1 MHLLKILLSGTF
13 CILTYGGA
21 RQLAWGQQRQHFRKP
36 PKDQH
41 VIEGSVAIIK
51 CEVGNQAGRVQWAK
65 DGFVLGFNRSIP
77 GYPRYEMIGDGIGGE
92 HHLRIHNATLT
103 DDADYQCQVGPADGH
118 PPIRGTGHLTV
129 LMAPTTVE
137 LLGRGREDVIEVREG
152 EEVTLECKVE
162 EAKPVAKVKW
172 YKNEQE
178 IHLDSRDDVTE
189 ESPKR
194 RRHNLLSKITLRLTP
209 ADDGS
214 HYSCHAHHPALNAP
228 MRASVKISVQYP
240 PGPPVI
246 TGYTAGEAI
255 RAGEERTLTCRSRG
269 GNPLGRVVWYR
280 NNENID
286 STDRAVGA
294 ESVNEY
300 KFIVDSSDNGAVY
313 TCEVRN
319 KLTDK
324 PLLAS
329 VKLDVQFPPDKV
341 MVSGPAR
348 SRVDENV
355 TLTCFVDNSNPPA
368 EVSWVVDSKPR
379 PETST
384 RRERAGP
391 GGWRTVSELSL
402 TVPPIER
409 DMMFTCHATNQA
421 LGETKLDTYMLSVLR
436 PPQPPTL
443 HGYSGGVGIRVGTQQ
458 RITCISRGANP
469 PADLQWYRNGQKIP
483 SQKHRI
489 EDMSSAEIEIV
500 AEPQDNGAQYR
511 CEAHNSAAST
521 PVSVSTTLVVHFPPE
536 SVKIIENPQRLRA
549 GKQASLTCE
558 AGPSNPPATITW
570 LREGYQMPG
579 RVMDTS
585 LTPNGGTRVTNVLTL
600 NLTAADDGLTYTCQ
614 AANTALRKDVRQSIT
629 LRVNYAPTFLT
640 DPPDVVDVVVGESEV
655 LNLTARANPGPVLY
669 TWTRHGLPLP
679 DPVIDDSWRHAHDPD
694 ISGGAGPSLVAADGP
709 LLYIR
714 SVKVDDAGVYE
725 LEATNQE
732 GATVAKVSLNVQYPP
747 TIKYT
752 SEVVTVAEGQDA
764 RLECAADGNPLT
776 EEMMRWTRENYDFT
790 RTEQTFGGKKASL
803 TVLRSNKNDTGVF
816 SCVVNNGI
824 GKVATTNVTL
834 VVKTRPQVE
843 HSQLLNR
850 AAAEVGRT
858 GRLRC
863 LAEGAPEVSFSW
875 KRDGVLLSNGVRPDK
890 YENETLK
897 TGLVSWAST
906 FSIKNVLESDYGY
919 YLCVAENDLGASTVS
934 VHFTRPTRP
943 DPPLALKVLNTTHDS
958 VTLAWVPGFD
968 GGKPQYFRLRY
979 RSKSSSSYQY
989 LDVYEFGVYTYT
1001 VTGLSL
1007 DTEYYF
1013 SIMSYNDVGE
1023 SEYRGEFVRATTRS
1037 EAPPTPVPSSNVGKE
1052 ASKLP
1057 GLWVVIIVLVATA
1070 LLALNVSAIVCIV
1083 RRRRNKRASPPTKK
1097 TPPPS
1102 ISASAMPKAMSLTP
1116 TQEGSDQASSKSTTN
1131 TMYAPSSYNDTVVGE
1146 TLSSI
1151 SEKSRESYTQE
1162 DSVVDYEA
1170 TSQYSVPVGHI
1181 SPCLVHSGHFVPG
1194 QVFLYD
1200 QYDLL
1205 YGCEQTHK
1213 HAASTYLIDQIEPP
1227 PEYASQTPSQ
1237 PSSAAYDPQ
1246 EDDYAEVLRRNAY
1259 NHQLGKVT
1267 PRPPSRATHYSTS
1280 PETRGYLSFSYTP
1293 SPTDVPNGA
1302 AQYHA
1307 GGPSVTLGIHDHG
1320 HGYPADIG
1328 SMGLE
1333 GNDHSHALQSL
1344 GLDSDPPPS
1353 LGLEQHSIP
1362 SEHPSLTL
1370 DPHSITI
1377 DHPVIAVTDFS
1388 NRNGD
1393 LRVQPTSLSTFN
1405 PNPSPSTFSDSD
1417 LEGHLV

>member
-1 MHLLKILLSGTF
+1 MHVLKILLSGTL
-13 CILTYGGA
+13 CLLTGGGVGN
-21 RQLAWGQQRQHFRKP
+21 LAWGQQRQHFRKP

-41 VIEGSVAIIK
+41 VVEGTVAVMK

-65 DGFVLGFNRSIP
+65 DGFVLGFNRTIP
-77 GYPRYEMIGDGIGGE
+77 GYPRYEMVGDGIGGE
-92 HHLRIHNATLT
+92 HHLRIHNTSLA

-118 PPIRGTGHLTV
+118 PAIRGTGHLTV
-129 LMAPTTVE
+129 LLAPSSVE
-137 LLGRGREDVIEVREG
+137 LVGRRPDDILEVSEG

-162 EAKPVAKVKW
+162 DAKPVAEVKW
-172 YKNEQE
+172 YKNDQE
-178 IHLDSRDDVTE
+178 IHLDTRIDITE
-189 ESPKR
+189 DSTKR
-194 RRHNLLSKITLRLTP
+194 RRHNLISRMSLRLTP

-214 HYSCHAHHPALNAP
+214 HYSCHAHHPALNTP
-228 MRASVKISVQYP
+228 IKASVKVSVLYP
-240 PGPPVI
+240 PGAPVI
-246 TGYTAGEAI
+246 IGYTAGEAI
-255 RAGEERTLTCRSRG
+255 RAGEERTLSCRSRG
-269 GNPLGRVVWYR
+269 GNPPGRVVWYR
-280 NNENID
+280 NSAMID
-286 STDRAVGA
+286 STYAPKGG
-294 ESVNEY
+294 ESVNDY
-300 KFIVDSSDNGAVY
+300 KFIVDSADNGAVY
-313 TCEVRN
+313 TCDVGN
-319 KLTDK
+319 NLTEK

-341 MVSGPAR
+341 MVSGPEE
-348 SRVDENV
+348 SRVGENV
-355 TLTCFVDNSNPPA
+355 TLTCSVENSNPPA
-368 EVSWVVDSKPR
+368 EVSWVVDSQPK

-384 RRERAGP
+384 RQERASP
-391 GGWRTVSELSL
+391 GGWHTISKLAI
-402 TVPPIER
+402 TVPPVDR

-421 LGETKLDTYMLSVLR
+421 LGETKVDTFMLSVLR
-436 PPQPPTL
+436 PPQPPIL
-443 HGYSGGVGIRVGTQQ
+443 HGYSEGAGIRVGSQQ
-458 RITCISRGANP
+458 RITCVSRGGNP
-469 PADLQWYRNGQKIP
+469 AAHLQWYRNGQKIP
-483 SQKHRI
+483 SQKHSI
-489 EDMSSAEIEIV
+489 DDVSSAEIEIV

-511 CEAHNSAAST
+511 CEAHNAAASS

-536 SVKIIENPQRLRA
+536 TVKISGSPSRLRA
-549 GKQASLTCE
+549 GNQATLRCE
-558 AGPSNPPATITW
+558 AGSSNPPAVITW
-570 LREGYQMPG
+570 LREGYQMSG
-579 RVMDTS
+579 RVQETS
-585 LTPNGGTRVTNVLTL
+585 LTPNGGTRVVNVLTL

-614 AANTALRKDVRQSIT
+614 AANTALEKNVRQSIT
-629 LRVNYAPTFLT
+629 LRVNYAPTFLSA
-640 DPPDVVDVVVGESEV
+640 PPDVVDVVVGESEV

-669 TWTRHGLPLP
+669 SWTRHGLPLP
-679 DPVIDDSWRHAHDPD
+679 DPVIDESWRQTYVLDPVTV
-694 ISGGAGPSLVAADGP
+694 GGSYVAADGP

-714 SVKVDDAGVYE
+714 GVTVDDAGDYE
-725 LEATNQE
+725 LEATNEE
-732 GATVAKVSLNVQYPP
+732 GATVAKIYLNVQYPP
-747 TIKYT
+747 AIKYT
-752 SEVVTVAEGQDA
+752 SEVVTVSEGQDA
-764 RLECAADGNPLT
+764 RLECAADGNPLA
-776 EEMMRWTRENYDFT
+776 EDMMQWSRQDYSFS

-803 TVLRSNKNDTGVF
+803 KVLRANRNDTGVY

-824 GKVATTNVTL
+824 GKVATANVTL
-834 VVKTRPQVE
+834 VVKTRPQVA

-850 AAAEVGRT
+850 AAAEKGRM
-858 GRLRC
+858 GRLLC
-863 LAEGAPEVSFSW
+863 QAEGAPEVSFSW
-875 KRDGVLLSNGVRPDK
+875 KRDGHLLSNGMNPDK
-890 YENETLK
+890 YDNETTK

-906 FSIKNVLESDYGY
+906 FYIKHVNDPDYGNY
-919 YLCVAENDLGASTVS
+919 ECVAENELGASTVT
-934 VHFTRPTRP
+934 VHFMPPTRP

-958 VTLAWVPGFD
+958 ATLAWIPGFD

-989 LDVYEFGVYTYT
+989 LDVYEFGVYAYT
-1001 VTGLSL
+1001 VTGLNL
-1007 DTEYYF
+1007 GTEYYF
-1013 SIMSYNDVGE
+1013 SIMSYNDEGE

-1037 EAPPTPVPSSNVGKE
+1037 EVPPTPFPNPSVGKE

-1102 ISASAMPKAMSLTP
+1102 ISASAMPKSLPLTP

-1151 SEKSRESYTQE
+1151 SEKSRESYAQE
-1162 DSVVDYEA
+1162 DSVVDYE
-1170 TSQYSVPVGHI
+1170 
-1181 SPCLVHSGHFVPG
+1181 
-1194 QVFLYD
+1194 
-1200 QYDLL
+1200 
-1205 YGCEQTHK
+1205 EQTHK

-1280 PETRGYLSFSYTP
+1280 PETRGFLSFSYTP
-1293 SPTDVPNGA
+1293 SPTGVPNGA

-1307 GGPSVTLGIHDHG
+1307 GGSSVTLGLHE
-1320 HGYPADIG
+1320 YPTDLG
-1328 SMGLE
+1328 NLSLE
-1333 GNDHSHALQSL
+1333 GIDHTHALQSL

-1405 PNPSPSTFSDSD
+1405 PNPSPSSYSESD